1 MKKRSRLSPLH
12 IIVHAGAWIL
22 LAVLVFDYYAGN
34 LTVNPYQ
41 AAQRRT
47 GNIAL
52 IFLVLSL
59 ACTPINSLFRTPRV
73 LKLRRPLGLYGY
85 MFASIHMLIFIGLDY
100 GFDLE
105 LILLDLADK
114 PYILVGTA
122 ALILLSLLAITS
134 FDWWKARLGKNW
146 KRLHRLVYL
155 VNLLV
160 VLHFAWAVKGDLLR
174 LQGEIFRPLL
184 ALTIITVLLVLR
196 LPVVRRSISGQQKI
210 YRRRSKNTAGSKMPQ
225 TDEQKT

>member
-1 MKKRSRLSPLH
+1 M
-12 IIVHAGAWIL
+12 
-22 LAVLVFDYYAGN
+22 LVFDYFAGN

-59 ACTPINSLFRTPRV
+59 ACTPINSLFHTPRV

-105 LILLDLADK
+105 LIMLDLADK
-114 PYILVGTA
+114 RYILVGAA
-122 ALILLSLLAITS
+122 ALIILSLLAITS
-134 FDWWKARLGKNW
+134 FDWWKARLRKNW

-160 VLHFAWAVKGDLLR
+160 VLHFAWAVKGNLLR
-174 LQGEIFRPLL
+174 LQGEILRPLL
-184 ALTIITVLLVLR
+184 ALTVITVLLILR
-196 LPVVRRSISGQQKI
+196 LPAVRRRISGQQKI
-210 YRRRSKNTAGSKMPQ
+210 YWRRSENTAGSEIPQ